1 MAKYIITLNQSGLP
15 CAVIFNEALTHK
27 DVAGNMKVI
36 SAGFVEVGSHEANVY
51 GFSESLNIASNPR
64 DKDYIELA
72 LNH

>member
-1 MAKYIITLNQSGLP
+1 MKYLIIESETKLP

-36 SAGFVEVGSHEANVY
+36 SAGFVEVGSHEVSVY
-51 GFSESLNIASNPR
+51 GHSESLNIKSKPI